1 MNSRLQFFDA
11 IKTGQLS
18 EVRLM
23 LASEPSL
30 LAIRDEQ
37 GVSAILTAIYYG
49 QEAVLDELLAHKP
62 TLDIWEASAA
72 GQLTRVNKILD
83 QDASLLDRHSPDG
96 FTPLGLA
103 AFFGR
108 MAILEAL
115 VARGADVNIASN
127 NSMRVCPLHSAVA
140 HHNFAVSLQIAD
152 VLLKHGADV
161 NASQSGGWTPLHE
174 AASRGDNDMVKLLIQ
189 YGADKQVRNEDGITP
204 LDMAQKG
211 GHESVIAMLR

>member
-1 MNSRLQFFDA
+1 
-11 IKTGQLS
+11 
-18 EVRLM
+18 M
-23 LASEPSL
+23 LAGDPSL

-37 GVSAILTAIYYG
+37 GVSTILTAIYYG
-49 QEAVLDELLAHKP
+49 REAVLDELLAHKP
-62 TLDIWEASAA
+62 ILDIWEASAA
-72 GQLTRVNKILD
+72 GQLARVNKILD
-83 QDASLLDRHSPDG
+83 QDASLLDHHSPDG

-127 NSMRVCPLHSAVA
+127 NSMRVFPLHSAVA
-140 HHNFAVSLQIAD
+140 HHNFTVSLQMAA

-161 NASQSGGWTPLHE
+161 NASQTGGWTPLHE
-174 AASRGDNDMVKLLIQ
+174 AASRGDIDMVKLLLQ
-189 YGADKQVRNEDGITP
+189 YGAQKRVHNEDGITP

-211 GHESVIAMLR
+211 EHKSVIAMLE